1 MVYYLEYNTVGQRT
15 GAPNVDVKIR
25 TLDLEPRFI
34 KALVGKGAIGLW
46 RQ

>member
-1 MVYYLEYNTVGQRT
+1 MEYNTVGQRT